1 MFIVFFN
8 MFNGL
13 FWPCSFRRRLFLQD
27 LCTARGCLSVCSIWK
42 LGCAEV
48 WVAECDKSMHKRDML
63 HYILLYYILDHII
76 LYHITLYCVTLYYLI
91 LCLILHVSYI
101 TIFIYTYWQNLYIK
115 WFHMF
120 FARSG
125 AVKKWCY
132 VTMCVTCIIDKA
144 IFRNS
149 CPLTPSLPQS
159 DGRPWWVPV
168 RSCPMSLVF
177 WSVLYSL
184 STHLFRSHFWMLLIG
199 FNQPTSMSF
208 NEAAYPNHSKLKK
221 IICTWFLHLNH
232 FAETNNYI

>member
-1 MFIVFFN
+1 MYSS
-8 MFNGL
+8 GL
-13 FWPCSFRRRLFLQD
+13 SQRLFNLE
-27 LCTARGCLSVCSIWK
+27 ARLRGGVGGRMWQK
-42 LGCAEV
+42 YAQERYV
-48 WVAECDKSMHKRDML
+48 TL
-63 HYILLYYILDHII
+63 HFVILYIRSYYIISYYII
-76 LYHITLYCVTLYYLI
+76 LCYVI
-91 LCLILHVSYI
+91 LSYIMSYI
-101 TIFIYTYWQNLYIK
+101 TCIIYYNIYIYIYTYWQNLYIK

-184 STHLFRSHFWMLLIG
+184 STHFFRSHFWMLLIG